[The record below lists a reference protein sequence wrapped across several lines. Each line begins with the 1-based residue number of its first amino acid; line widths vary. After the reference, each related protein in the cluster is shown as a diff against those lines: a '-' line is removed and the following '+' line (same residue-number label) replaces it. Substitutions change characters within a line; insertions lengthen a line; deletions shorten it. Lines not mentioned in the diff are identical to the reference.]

1 MTTFEVRPAREEDC
15 AEVSR
20 LIHALAAYEKLADQ
34 CESTPELIREALF
47 GEKRGA
53 HCNLLWAKTDEGE
66 RPVGF
71 SLYFYNFSTFR
82 SKRGLYLE
90 DLFVEPEFRG
100 MGGGRLLME
109 TLALTAAREGCP
121 RFEWVVLDWN
131 QPAIDFYHRLGAK
144 ILDDWRICRLEGE
157 AFEAFVAQ
165 AERRR

>member
-71 SLYFYNFSTFR
+71 SLYFHC
-82 SKRGLYLE
+82 
-90 DLFVEPEFRG
+90 
-100 MGGGRLLME
+100 
-109 TLALTAAREGCP
+109 CP
-121 RFEWVVLDWN
+121 N
-131 QPAIDFYHRLGAK
+131 
-144 ILDDWRICRLEGE
+144 
-157 AFEAFVAQ
+157 
-165 AERRR
+165 